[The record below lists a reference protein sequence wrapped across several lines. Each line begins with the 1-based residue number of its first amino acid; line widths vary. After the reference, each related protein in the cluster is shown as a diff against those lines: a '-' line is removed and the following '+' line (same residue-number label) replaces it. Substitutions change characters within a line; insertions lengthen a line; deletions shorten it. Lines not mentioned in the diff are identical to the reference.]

1 MIRNSDSPKGKI
13 TSLLRRSRRRL
24 IAGRAAAALLEC
36 AVFALLSALAFGGL
50 AGPLDLGASAW
61 GIFLVGLGTVT
72 MAYVARETVR
82 GTSRLDV
89 AILLDERLGFKD
101 RISSCLSFENRSRQT
116 AFMRAHLAETAQSL
130 LQVVAKPLPF
140 PVPRRL
146 RALLLFCALGLVSL
160 IPHAERSSLRE
171 QEGVRASAHKA
182 GAARGLA
189 HDLKRVRREAGLRG
203 LPRLSGMI
211 ADVEREM
218 SARIDL
224 LTAQERKPKA
234 KALNESETDSSGQ
247 TQAETKAAMAA
258 LRGHALG
265 KGAGLRLAG
274 SATYRPTGKFDS
286 FPAAA
291 YAATFAELDARLLDG
306 DLTARQLSDLARHLE
321 GVADRFSSQGFESD
335 HQAELV
341 ERAALSHDGDEVLET
356 SAGNSFD
363 RSLKPLQQKSFS
375 EFLMRYAAHIGQ
387 KALGHLRHE
396 PGGRNDNDVNIGN
409 IPAPPGKQATSA
421 MRRVGTRPAAELPIL
436 EGQVGKAGAPEGH
449 GNPQNTGTAKTAEG
463 AVPEG
468 TAKGAGAGSGGGGR
482 KAGAPPVLPRAL
494 GGEYL
499 PLRGKLSD
507 GKAVVQVISER
518 GSTGRGLASAESG
531 QVTYR
536 DVFVQYARG
545 AEAELSGERVP
556 LQMRD
561 YIRDYFRSI
570 RPGQE

>member
-24 IAGRAAAALLEC
+24 IAGRAASALLEC

-50 AGPLDLGASAW
+50 AGPLDLGAGAW
-61 GIFLVGLGTVT
+61 SIFLVGLGTVI
-72 MAYVARETVR
+72 MAYVAREAVR
-82 GTSRLDV
+82 GTSHLDV
-89 AILLDERLGFKD
+89 AVLLDERLGFKD

-130 LQVVAKPLPF
+130 RQVAAKPLSF

-160 IPHAERSSLRE
+160 IPHAERSSLRG
-171 QEGVRASAHKA
+171 QEGVSASAHKA

-189 HDLKRVRREAGLRG
+189 QDLKRVRREAGLRG

-218 SARIDL
+218 SVRIDL
-224 LTAQERKPKA
+224 LTAQERKLKA
-234 KALNESETDSSGQ
+234 KAHKESETDSSGQ

-258 LRGHALG
+258 LRGRELG
-265 KGAGLRLAG
+265 TGTGSRLAG

-341 ERAALSHDGDEVLET
+341 ERATLSHDGDEVLET

-387 KALGHLRHE
+387 KALGHLRFE
-396 PGGRNDNDVNIGN
+396 PGGRNDNDVSIGN

-421 MRRVGTRPAAELPIL
+421 MRRAGTRPAEDMPIL
-436 EGQVGKAGAPEGH
+436 EGQAGEAGTSSQAVATSAGKKGGRAGA
-449 GNPQNTGTAKTAEG
+449 GTSPG
-463 AVPEG
+463 
-468 TAKGAGAGSGGGGR
+468 GAGAGSGGGGR

-518 GSTGRGLASAESG
+518 GKSRLASRRSAVPE
-531 QVTYR
+531 VTYS
-536 DVFVQYARG
+536 DVFVQYATG

-556 LQMRD
+556 LQMRG